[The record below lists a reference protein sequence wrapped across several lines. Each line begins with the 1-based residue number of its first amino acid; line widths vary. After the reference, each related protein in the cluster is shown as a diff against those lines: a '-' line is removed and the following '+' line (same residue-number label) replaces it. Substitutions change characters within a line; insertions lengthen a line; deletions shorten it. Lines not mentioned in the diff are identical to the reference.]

1 MWPDRSKL
9 HTMSMKRYRAERQG
23 APKRASQGF
32 TLVEVLIALAILTVA
47 VLGVAATT
55 ALQSGGGSAGAI
67 SFGQAAVTRGYYLS
81 TATMLAQD
89 RLEQVKRVQYR
100 VGTDPFAPG
109 NPPPGFADES
119 SVTNFPNFN
128 RQVRVVAGPAADT
141 RRVTVTVAFTLPTAQ
156 GANQE
161 SINVTT
167 LVAARPEGGM
177 NH

>member
-1 MWPDRSKL
+1 MR
-9 HTMSMKRYRAERQG
+9 TQR
-23 APKRASQGF
+23 GF
-32 TLVEVLIALAILTVA
+32 TLVEVLIALAILTIA

-55 ALQSGGGSAGAI
+55 ALQSGGSAGAL
-67 SFGQAAVTRGYYLS
+67 SLGQAAVTRGYYQS

-100 VGTDPFAPG
+100 VGAADPFAPG
-109 NPPPGFADES
+109 NPPPNFPDES
-119 SVTNFPNFN
+119 PVNGFPNFT

-161 SINVTT
+161 GVNITT
-167 LVAARPEGGM
+167 LVAARP
-177 NH
+177 

>member
-1 MWPDRSKL
+1 
-9 HTMSMKRYRAERQG
+9 MKRYRAERQG
-23 APKRASQGF
+23 APERASHGF

-47 VLGVAATT
+47 VLGVGATI
-55 ALQSGGGSAGAI
+55 ALQSGGSAGAV
-67 SFGQAAVTRGYYLS
+67 SFGQAAITRGYYLS

-100 VGTDPFAPG
+100 VGAADPFAPG
-109 NPPPGFADES
+109 NPPPNFADES
-119 SVTNFPNFN
+119 PVAGFPNFN
-128 RQVRVVAGPAADT
+128 RQVRVVADPAADT

-167 LVAARPEGGM
+167 LVVARP
-177 NH
+177 

>member
-1 MWPDRSKL
+1 MR
-9 HTMSMKRYRAERQG
+9 TQR
-23 APKRASQGF
+23 GF

-55 ALQSGGGSAGAI
+55 ALQSGGSAGAI

-100 VGTDPFAPG
+100 VGSDPFTPG
-109 NPPPGFADES
+109 NPPPNFADETP
-119 SVTNFPNFN
+119 VNGFPNFN
-128 RQVRVVAGPAADT
+128 RQVRVVTGPVADT
-141 RRVTVTVAFTLPTAQ
+141 REVTVTVTFTLPTAQ

-161 SINVTT
+161 STRIST
-167 LVAARPEGGM
+167 LVAARP
-177 NH
+177 

>member
-1 MWPDRSKL
+1 
-9 HTMSMKRYRAERQG
+9 MKRYRAERQG
-23 APKRASQGF
+23 APKRAPHGF

-55 ALQSGGGSAGAI
+55 ALQSGGSAGAI

-100 VGTDPFAPG
+100 VGADPFAPG
-109 NPPPGFADES
+109 NPPPGFTDETP
-119 SVTNFPNFN
+119 VNGFPNFN

-141 RRVTVTVAFTLPTAQ
+141 RRVTVTIAFTLPTAQ

-161 SINVTT
+161 SMNVTT
-167 LVAARPEGGM
+167 LVAARP
-177 NH
+177 

>member
-1 MWPDRSKL
+1 MR
-9 HTMSMKRYRAERQG
+9 TQR
-23 APKRASQGF
+23 GF

-55 ALQSGGGSAGAI
+55 ALQSGGSAGAI

-89 RLEQVKRVQYR
+89 RLEQVKRVQYKCAAPNPCAAP
-100 VGTDPFAPG
+100 DPFAPG
-109 NPPPGFADES
+109 TDTDNAPPNFADES
-119 SVTNFPNFN
+119 PVINTNFN
-128 RQVRVVAGPAADT
+128 RRVRVVAGPAADT
-141 RRVTVTVAFTLPTAQ
+141 RRVTVTVAFTLPTSQ

-167 LVAARPEGGM
+167 LVAARP
-177 NH
+177 

>member
-1 MWPDRSKL
+1 MR
-9 HTMSMKRYRAERQG
+9 TQR
-23 APKRASQGF
+23 GF

-55 ALQSGGGSAGAI
+55 ALQSGGSAGAI

-100 VGTDPFAPG
+100 VGSDPFTPG
-109 NPPPGFADES
+109 NPPPGFANEIP
-119 SVTNFPNFN
+119 VNGFPSFN
-128 RQVRVVAGPAADT
+128 RLVTVAAGPAANT
-141 RRVTVTVAFTLPTAQ
+141 KQVTVTVTFTLPTAQ

-161 SINVTT
+161 SVNVTT
-167 LVAARPEGGM
+167 LVAARP
-177 NH
+177 

>member
-1 MWPDRSKL
+1 M
-9 HTMSMKRYRAERQG
+9 RAQR
-23 APKRASQGF
+23 GF

-55 ALQSGGGSAGAI
+55 ALQSGGGSAGAV

-100 VGTDPFAPG
+100 VGAADPFASG
-109 NPPPGFADES
+109 NPPPNFPDET
-119 SVTNFPNFN
+119 SVTGFPNFN
-128 RQVRVVAGPAADT
+128 RQVRVVTGPAANT
-141 RRVTVTVAFTLPTAQ
+141 KQVTVTVAFTLPTSQ

-161 SINVTT
+161 SINLTT
-167 LVAARPEGGM
+167 LVAARP
-177 NH
+177 

>member
-1 MWPDRSKL
+1 
-9 HTMSMKRYRAERQG
+9 MKRYRAERQD

-32 TLVEVLIALAILTVA
+32 TLIEVLIALAILTVA

-55 ALQSGGGSAGAI
+55 ALQSGGSAGAI

-81 TATMLAQD
+81 TATMLAQG
-89 RLEQVKRVQYR
+89 RLEQVKRVQYK
-100 VGTDPFAPG
+100 VGADPFTPG
-109 NPPPGFADES
+109 NPPPGFANENP
-119 SVTNFPNFN
+119 VAGFPNFN
-128 RQVRVVAGPAADT
+128 RQVSVTAGPAADT

-167 LVAARPEGGM
+167 LVAARP
-177 NH
+177 

>member
-1 MWPDRSKL
+1 MR
-9 HTMSMKRYRAERQG
+9 TQR
-23 APKRASQGF
+23 GF
-32 TLVEVLIALAILTVA
+32 TLVEVLIALAILAVA

-55 ALQSGGGSAGAI
+55 ALQSGGSAGAI

-100 VGTDPFAPG
+100 VGAADPFTPVDANGAPP
-109 NPPPGFADES
+109 NFADDS
-119 SVTNFPNFN
+119 PAPNFS

-141 RRVTVTVAFTLPTAQ
+141 RQVTVAVAFTLPTAQ

-161 SINVTT
+161 SINIRT
-167 LVAARPEGGM
+167 LVAARP
-177 NH
+177 

>member
-1 MWPDRSKL
+1 MREA
-9 HTMSMKRYRAERQG
+9 R
-23 APKRASQGF
+23 GF

-55 ALQSGGGSAGAI
+55 ALQSVGGSAGAL

-81 TATMLAQD
+81 TATMLTQD

-100 VGTDPFAPG
+100 VGVADPFAPG
-109 NPPPGFADES
+109 NPPPNFADES
-119 SVTNFPNFN
+119 PVAGFPNFN
-128 RQVRVVAGPAADT
+128 RQVRVVAGPDADT
-141 RRVTVTVAFTLPTAQ
+141 RRVTITVAFTLPTAQ

-167 LVAARPEGGM
+167 LVAARP
-177 NH
+177 